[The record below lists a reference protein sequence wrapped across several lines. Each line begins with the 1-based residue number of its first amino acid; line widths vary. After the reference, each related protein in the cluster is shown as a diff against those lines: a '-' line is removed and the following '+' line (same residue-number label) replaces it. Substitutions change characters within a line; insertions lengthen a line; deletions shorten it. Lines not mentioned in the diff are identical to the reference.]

1 MAIVHTTGLVQALK
15 ISSIRGFVEIAPN
28 DGGPPATELF
38 IIWFGD
44 QARGPSA
51 LYTSEL
57 TTAMARRL
65 EVTIAHESTGAF
77 IEDLTIQAPAG

>member
-1 MAIVHTTGLVQALK
+1 MAIEHTTGRVRAIK
-15 ISSIRGFVEIAPN
+15 ISSIRGFVEIDPE
-28 DGGPPATELF
+28 GTGTPPELF

-44 QARGPSA
+44 EARGPAA

-65 EVTIAHESTGAF
+65 NVTVAHESTGAY
-77 IEDLTIQAPAG
+77 IEDLTIHAPGT